1 MGLLRAFFAVSIF
14 FGGSTIAVAI
24 EFPSIMMCLDA
35 NGNVSG
41 GKPEDTCPN
50 ALPKCSDILPKTKE
64 DAKKLLSMKIYG
76 FWIGKDLD
84 LNKTTLQEPVGKDL
98 NQGMCSVVGH
108 HIVYKGDR
116 DLEFDEIRNGT
127 DQVSTGGINSYNKKS
142 CGSRPMMR
150 KGGGRAN
157 GKRQLA
163 IVFNGEYGARWSSA
177 ILGGM
182 PWEIRAAA
190 HKFFS
195 SVGEKPEDLTKA
207 LKDDSLTELAEA
219 GKQTQDQLKELLSSL
234 PQESRAFCTSPEYK
248 NLVGRCMG
256 TDAPLSMT
264 DPAMRLCQI
273 VGVTVAMQGGG
284 VQNAVVAQIMATAN
298 KNFQEHFKDIL
309 RTDQPMWKALEDAC
323 QKRTKNFLGMNRRKK
338 MAKQA
343 SCFHDGDWVRVS
355 KDWDVHDSDDSP
367 NWIGARNRK
376 NQMRLAFRL
385 DTEGPET
392 IRDAYPPSN
401 QAPYLRRGMTKAR
414 AMGFMFGWDKWETVP
429 ATLASGFEG
438 AVEWVIRKKVCEQS
452 AVDSPSDAC
461 DETKIPDKPE
471 GVKW

>member
-1 MGLLRAFFAVSIF
+1 MRSAVRLFLISFFLGGMTVAQAV
-14 FGGSTIAVAI
+14 
-24 EFPSIMMCLDA
+24 EFPGIMMCIDA
-35 NGNVSG
+35 NGNVAG

-50 ALPKCSDILPKTKE
+50 ALPKCAEILPKTKDE
-64 DAKKLLSMKIYG
+64 VKKLLSMKIYG
-76 FWIGKDLD
+76 FWKGKDLD
-84 LNKTTLQEPVGKDL
+84 LSKTTLEKPVGKDL
-98 NQGMCSVVGH
+98 TQGMCSVVGH

-116 DLEFDEIRNGT
+116 DLEFDEIRNGA
-127 DQVSTGGINSYNKKS
+127 DQVSTGGINRYSGKS
-142 CGSRPMMR
+142 CGSRPIMR

-163 IVFNGEYGARWSSA
+163 IVFNGDYGARWSSA

-190 HKFFS
+190 NKFFS
-195 SVGEKPEDLTKA
+195 SVGEKPEDLTKG
-207 LKDDSLTELAEA
+207 LNDPSLAELAEA
-219 GKQTQDQLKELLSSL
+219 GKQSQDAFKELMAGI
-234 PQESRAFCTSPEYK
+234 PPESRAFCTHPDYK
-248 NLVGRCMG
+248 NLIGRCMG
-256 TDAPLSMT
+256 TDQPLAMD

-273 VGVTVAMQGGG
+273 VGVTLAMQGGG
-284 VQNAVVAQIMATAN
+284 VQNAVVAQIMAMAN

-355 KDWDVHDSDDSP
+355 KDWEVHDSDDS
-367 NWIGARNRK
+367 GKKNRK

-392 IRDAYPPSN
+392 IRDADPVSN
-401 QAPYLRRGMTKAR
+401 QSPYLRKGMTKDR
-414 AMGFMFGWDKWETVP
+414 TMGWLFGNWVDKWETVP

-438 AVEWVIRKKVCEQS
+438 AVEWVIRKKVCGQS
-452 AVDSPSDAC
+452 SVTSKSDAC